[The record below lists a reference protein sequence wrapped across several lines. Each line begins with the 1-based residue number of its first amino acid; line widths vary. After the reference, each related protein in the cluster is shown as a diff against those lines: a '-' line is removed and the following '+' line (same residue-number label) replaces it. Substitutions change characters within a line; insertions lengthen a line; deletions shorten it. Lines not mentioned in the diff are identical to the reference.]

1 MSKAEKEAVKKMKSS
16 AYKSMLMGK
25 LNMNKS
31 SPSKKQDLLR
41 WGSANKGEMWQNLTA
56 LLADNKKLPCGT
68 KSKKQKEQNLPSV
81 CRPSKKV
88 SEKTPKPLAKDLTIA
103 QIKKAVEIKKKKT
116 NNRINW
122 NKL

>member
-56 LLADNKKLPCGT
+56 LLTDNKKLPCGT
-68 KSKKQKEQNLPSV
+68 KAKKQKEQNLPSV

>member
-16 AYKSMLMGK
+16 AYKSMRLGK
-25 LNMNKS
+25 LSKPTTKENKGA
-31 SPSKKQDLLR
+31 LLR
-41 WGSANKGEMWQNLTA
+41 WTKEDWVNLTA
-56 LLADNKKLPCGT
+56 LLTDNQKKLPCGT
-68 KSKKQKEQNLPSV
+68 KGKKQKEQNLPSV

-88 SEKTPKPLAKDLTIA
+88 SEKTPKPLAKDLSKA